1 MGNAPVFLQSP
12 SSAGMYPPVSASVA
26 PPVKYSSS
34 AYKTD
39 DNAGSQTHVRIPG
52 AYAVYGSS
60 SSVYSNNAVVM
71 NGTSVET
78 DDVTGSQFKESN
90 VFVAGQQVTFFL
102 SLSRKLSSTQLH
114 LYLKSQFVIEKSK
127 NSKIL
132 M

>member
-1 MGNAPVFLQSP
+1 
-12 SSAGMYPPVSASVA
+12 
-26 PPVKYSSS
+26 
-34 AYKTD
+34 
-39 DNAGSQTHVRIPG
+39 
-52 AYAVYGSS
+52 
-60 SSVYSNNAVVM
+60 VM

>member
-1 MGNAPVFLQSP
+1 
-12 SSAGMYPPVSASVA
+12 MYPPVSASVA

-90 VFVAGQQVTFFL
+90 VFVAGQQVTFFY
-102 SLSRKLSSTQLH
+102 H
-114 LYLKSQFVIEKSK
+114 
-127 NSKIL
+127 
-132 M
+132 

>member
-90 VFVAGQQVTFFL
+90 VFVAGQQVTFFY
-102 SLSRKLSSTQLH
+102 H
-114 LYLKSQFVIEKSK
+114 
-127 NSKIL
+127 
-132 M
+132 